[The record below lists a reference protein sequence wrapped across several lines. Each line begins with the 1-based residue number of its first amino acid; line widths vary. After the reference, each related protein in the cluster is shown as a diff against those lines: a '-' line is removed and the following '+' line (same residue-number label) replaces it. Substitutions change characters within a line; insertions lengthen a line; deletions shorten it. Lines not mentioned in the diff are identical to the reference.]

1 MIILDYILRFIWAII
16 TLGIVGLIIYFRKS
30 LISILHAL
38 GDMETLKA
46 GPLEFKRR
54 QLGKVTKAMES
65 DSSLMFKGT
74 SEHSSSSSTSTEEHI
89 KQLENKIDI
98 LNKQLAGTATVAVS
112 TAAQY
117 IPAERVSFLE
127 KIRDKAL
134 KDVTTSDADSP
145 IVKSA
150 LPLTRECSTCARFN
164 LHQDELFGWCTKKK
178 GIPDLRH
185 HNSCCDDWVSH
196 PKS

>member
-1 MIILDYILRFIWAII
+1 MIILDYILRLIWAII

-38 GDMETLKA
+38 SDIETLKV

-54 QLGKVTKAMES
+54 QLEEVAKAMES
-65 DSSLMFKGT
+65 DSSISKSR
-74 SEHSSSSSTSTEEHI
+74 SEHSPVSPISKDERI

-112 TAAQY
+112 TATQY

-127 KIRDKAL
+127 QIRDQAL

-150 LPLTRECSTCARFN
+150 LPLTRECSTCARFKLRN
-164 LHQDELFGWCTKKK
+164 KDDYYGICEKDQDVRQSYWC
-178 GIPDLRH
+178 
-185 HNSCCDDWVSH
+185 CEDWVSRS
-196 PKS
+196 KS